1 MQGRI
6 ASKNHVERGVL
17 SGLDILSPRINHYI
31 LCAKACRELPDVS
44 QTSGRKNMSFAFSLS
59 HNRTQRRLKLRQLLS
74 CQKG

>member
-31 LCAKACRELPDVS
+31 LCAKACRESPDVP
-44 QTSGRKNMSFAFSLS
+44 QTSGRKACHSRSVSLTIG
-59 HNRTQRRLKLRQLLS
+59 NRE
-74 CQKG
+74 G